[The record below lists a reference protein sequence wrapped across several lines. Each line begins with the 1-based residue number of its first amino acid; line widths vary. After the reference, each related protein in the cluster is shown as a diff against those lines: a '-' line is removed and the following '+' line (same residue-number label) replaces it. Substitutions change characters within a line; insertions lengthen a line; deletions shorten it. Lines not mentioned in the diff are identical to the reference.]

1 MHILYRIF
9 AYTIVFS
16 VFIALLKIRRVERS
30 YLPVIIFLCY
40 GLLNEIVSDFSI
52 YYFQN
57 NAPNSNVY
65 VLVSSLIVLYQLD
78 IWSIKKP
85 SKIITNLT
93 LSILVLSWLI
103 ENIFIYSIW
112 RFNTLNNVLFYFVII
127 IFSIKVLA
135 QDLFAQL
142 PAKSAKVIFTLS
154 VIFLLQYTVSL
165 IVEVFWIYGIN
176 SSSLF
181 ITRIY
186 WFISY
191 MSLVVNLMYIIAVL
205 WIPEKRELSWLSR

>member
-1 MHILYRIF
+1 M
-9 AYTIVFS
+9 
-16 VFIALLKIRRVERS
+16 
-30 YLPVIIFLCY
+30 IIFLCY
-40 GLLNEIVSDFSI
+40 GFLNELITDFSI
-52 YYFQN
+52 YFFQN
-57 NAPNSNVY
+57 NAPNSNLY
-65 VLVSSLIVLYQLD
+65 VFLSSLIVLYQLD

-93 LSILVLSWLI
+93 LSILVLSWVI
-103 ENIFIYSIW
+103 ENFFIYSIW

-127 IFSIKVLA
+127 IFSIKILA

-186 WFISY
+186 WIISY